1 MAPPV
6 PKAAAKVFKQFTG
19 LFYGWRMVAAASAV
33 RVLGAG
39 LHSYGFTV
47 FFLPLSQELNLSR
60 TATSFAFSLSR
71 AEGAIEGPIVGHLLD
86 RYGPRPIMLAAVLLM
101 GAGYLL
107 LSQVNSYIA
116 FLVVYTGLISLT
128 HSGGFMHAPM
138 VLTNTWFI
146 RLRARAMTIN
156 SAAYGLGGVL
166 LAPILS
172 MIVHNW
178 GWRAGAVVAGVT
190 FLLIGIPL
198 CLTIRPS
205 PESMGLTPD
214 GEREATGGNPGKPFS
229 SSSTIEVSI
238 TTTQAIRS
246 FAFWALVFGAGVRNA
261 SYHAIST
268 HFIPMMVW
276 KGMSHQQ
283 ATFLLSS
290 FALLGFI
297 STLVFGWL
305 ADNVNK
311 PRLVSSILFTAG
323 ISILVLI
330 FGGSIGMLW
339 IFILLFTTVEATYP
353 VAWALVGDLFG
364 RKHFA
369 KIRGY
374 MSVFYVWGS
383 VLGPVIAG
391 AIWDRWQTYEPMLW
405 NLVAMFFIS
414 AIFYSLVGRP
424 WAQPKTS

>member
-6 PKAAAKVFKQFTG
+6 LQPAAKVFKQFTG

-107 LSQVNSYIA
+107 LSQVNSYIG
-116 FLVVYTGLISLT
+116 FLIVYTGLISLT

-172 MIVHNW
+172 LIVHNS
-178 GWRAGAVVAGVT
+178 GWRAGAAVAGIT
-190 FLLIGIPL
+190 FLLVGIPL
-198 CLTIRPS
+198 CLTIRRS
-205 PESMGLTPD
+205 PESMGLKPD
-214 GEREATGGNPGKPFS
+214 GEQHAAEANQEKS
-229 SSSTIEVSI
+229 SSAPNTIEVNI
-238 TTTQAIRS
+238 TTAQAIRS
-246 FAFWALVFGAGVRNA
+246 FAFWALVLGAGVRNA
-261 SYHAIST
+261 AYHAIST

-276 KGMSHQQ
+276 KGMSQQQ

-305 ADNVNK
+305 ADNINK

-330 FGGSIGMLW
+330 FGGSIGILW

-405 NLVAMFFIS
+405 SLVAMFFIS
-414 AIFYSLVGRP
+414 GIFYRLLGRP
-424 WAQPKTS
+424 WAQPKPF

>member
-1 MAPPV
+1 MLTRLP
-6 PKAAAKVFKQFTG
+6 G
-19 LFYGWRMVAAASAV
+19 LFYGWRMVAASAAV

-86 RYGPRPIMLAAVLLM
+86 RYGPRPVMLAAVSLM
-101 GAGYLL
+101 GIGYLCM
-107 LSQVNSYIA
+107 SQIDSYVA
-116 FLVVYTGLISLT
+116 FLLVYTGLISLT

-138 VLTNTWFI
+138 TLTNTWFI

-172 MIVHNW
+172 MIVSSW
-178 GWRAGAVVAGVT
+178 GWRWGAAFAGIT
-190 FLLIGIPL
+190 FLVIGIPL
-198 CLTIRPS
+198 CLTIRRS
-205 PESMGLTPD
+205 PESMGLLPD
-214 GEREATGGNPGKPFS
+214 GNTGAAPNTASQSSQPQHS
-229 SSSTIEVSI
+229 SS
-238 TTTQAIRS
+238 AIDVTAGRALRS

-268 HFIPMMVW
+268 HFMPLMIW
-276 KGMSHQQ
+276 KGMSQQ
-283 ATFLLSS
+283 EAALLLSS
-290 FALLGFI
+290 FAFFGFT

-305 ADNVNK
+305 ADTMNK
-311 PRLVSSILFTAG
+311 PRLVSIILFTAG
-323 ISILVLI
+323 LSILFPL
-330 FGGSIGMLW
+330 FGSSIGHLW

-353 VAWALVGDLFG
+353 IAWAMVGDIFG

-374 MSVFYVWGS
+374 MSMFYVWGS
-383 VLGPVIAG
+383 VLGPVTAG
-391 AIWDRWQTYEPMLW
+391 AIWDRWHTYEPMLW
-405 NLVAMFFIS
+405 ALVVMFS
-414 AIFYSLVGRP
+414 LSGVFYSVLGKPWVRP
-424 WAQPKTS
+424 T